1 MKFISLFLLCLML
14 ILLGSCDEAA
24 RVVSVEREDLFTLNI
39 GVLEDQIALFNL
51 DGSRGL
57 SPTDIAMRDGLFY
70 ISDSNGAKILKFN
83 SYGDILFMIYNEE
96 TNPPPLTLRPYSE
109 SALLTRWALPFPL
122 LEPGLIAVNS
132 QNHLFVQDL
141 LHQDRHSYDLATMSM
156 LDNIILHFDSDGR
169 FIDFIG
175 REGVGG
181 TPFTRIEGLYTTI
194 RDELVVICRFPGG
207 WNIYWFDY
215 NGAFLFLVQ
224 LNNEAIP
231 IPADH
236 DELIPS
242 LDKIAVGPDSRKL
255 FVKVDYY
262 RNVFDES
269 TNTRMG
275 IEPDS
280 SIVWIMNVEDGV
292 WERQI
297 YIPFFEY
304 SYIEQNRVLTARMI
318 YSFMGVISN
327 ERLFFSFPVDQGYSI
342 LILSSGSGES
352 VMQHQG
358 IIRVDNDEQQ
368 LNVFYLSEDGILSGL
383 LAGDWQLKLVWW
395 RTDRLLTETS

>member
-1 MKFISLFLLCLML
+1 MKFLSLLLLFLALFFLS
-14 ILLGSCDEAA
+14 GCDEAV
-24 RVVSVEREDLFTLNI
+24 RIVSVEREDHFTLNI

-51 DGSRGL
+51 EGSRGL
-57 SPTDIAMRDGLFY
+57 RPTNISMRDGLFY
-70 ISDSNGAKILKFN
+70 ITDSNGAKILKYN
-83 SYGDILFMIYNEE
+83 SYGDILYMIYNEE
-96 TNPPPLTLRPYSE
+96 TNPPPLTLRPYSDG
-109 SALLTRWALPFPL
+109 SLLTRWAVPFPL
-122 LEPGLIAVNS
+122 LEPGLIVVDS
-132 QNHLFVQDL
+132 RNHLFVQDIL
-141 LHQDRHSYDLATMSM
+141 PGERHSYDLVTRSM
-156 LDNIILHFDSDGR
+156 LDNIILHFDSDGT

-175 REGVGG
+175 REGIGG

-194 RDELVVICRFPGG
+194 RDELVVICRYPGG
-207 WNIYWFDY
+207 WNIYWFDH
-215 NGAFLFLVQ
+215 NGVFLFLVQ
-224 LNNEAIP
+224 LSNEAIP
-231 IPADH
+231 IPVVSED
-236 DELIPS
+236 LIPS
-242 LDKIAVGPDSRKL
+242 LESIAVGPDSRKL

-262 RNVFDES
+262 KNVFDES

-275 IEPDS
+275 VESDS
-280 SIVWIMNVEDGV
+280 SIVWIMNAEDGV

-304 SYIEQNRVLTARMI
+304 TYIEQNRQLTARMI

-368 LNVFYLSEDGILSGL
+368 LNVFSLSEDGILSGL

-395 RTDRLLTETS
+395 RTDKLLTESS